1 MTMANWMWLWLAIG
15 LGFCAMEVI
24 LPTAF
29 VEMSMGVSALV
40 VALLTAFV
48 PGLNLQIGLWM
59 VLSLLSVMAVKR
71 WLPQVR
77 SLPIDDETEAEALT
91 AMEPGELGRVIF
103 EGNSWRAKCEGDRAI
118 SPSDRAIVVGRKG
131 NTLLVM
137 RDDFSG

>member
-1 MTMANWMWLWLAIG
+1 MANWMWLWLAIG
-15 LGFCAMEVI
+15 LGFCAMEVV

-29 VEMSMGVSALV
+29 VEMSMGVSALI

-59 VLSLLSVMAVKR
+59 VLSLVSVVAVKR
-71 WLPQVR
+71 LLPPSRPQ
-77 SLPIDDETEAEALT
+77 SIDDATEAEALT
-91 AMEPGELGRVIF
+91 AMEPGDLGRVMF

-118 SPSDRAIVVGRKG
+118 SPSDRAIVVGREG

-137 RDDFSG
+137 HDDLS

>member
-103 EGNSWRAKCEGDRAI
+103 EGNSWRAKCEEIGRAH
-118 SPSDRAIVVGRKG
+118 V
-131 NTLLVM
+131 
-137 RDDFSG
+137 